1 MTEKELKRLNRAEL
15 LEMLIAQSR
24 TLSKV
29 EEELDETRTKLEE
42 AQAELEKKN
51 IAVRSSGTLAE
62 AALKVSGI
70 FEDADR
76 AAALYIENA
85 KAKEKEAKELL
96 IKAKKIMDKVK
107 KISGE

>member
-29 EEELDETRTKLEE
+29 EEELDETRAKLEE